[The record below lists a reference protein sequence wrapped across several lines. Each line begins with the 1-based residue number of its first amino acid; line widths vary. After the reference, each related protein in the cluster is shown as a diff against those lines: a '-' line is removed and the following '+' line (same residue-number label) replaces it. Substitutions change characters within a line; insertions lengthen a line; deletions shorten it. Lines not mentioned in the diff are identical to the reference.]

1 MDRGK
6 KPGEGGNRTFF
17 SRRRYNSEVWGRGA
31 LGVVVPLGGL
41 GGFYFAL
48 LQMTYESHSSMTNLT
63 KRERER
69 RRNKVAAAI
78 LFTFLS
84 TSDGGFR

>member
-1 MDRGK
+1 M
-6 KPGEGGNRTFF
+6 
-17 SRRRYNSEVWGRGA
+17 
-31 LGVVVPLGGL
+31 VVPLGGI

-69 RRNKVAAAI
+69 EEGTKLLPPSCLRFCRPVTADFANDLAKSNFA
-78 LFTFLS
+78 
-84 TSDGGFR
+84 R